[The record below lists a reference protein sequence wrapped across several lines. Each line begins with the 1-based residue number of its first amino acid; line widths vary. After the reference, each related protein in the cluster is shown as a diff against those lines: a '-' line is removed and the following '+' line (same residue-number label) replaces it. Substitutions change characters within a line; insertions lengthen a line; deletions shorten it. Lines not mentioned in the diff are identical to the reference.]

1 MEQIFKSIF
10 ADEFNTYLEFSI
22 NAGRNVK
29 NIKCYLKNLDSY
41 LIKQNL
47 STKILT
53 EQMLSAWLAE
63 KKISNQSRAHIINIL
78 SNFSKYVESMD
89 FKIFLPEKP
98 KVTSDYVPY
107 IFSDDEIKQIVYAA
121 DNYQGHITPC
131 RSSVQFPIVFRI
143 LYGCGL
149 RLGEALSLTWTNV
162 KTDTGILMIRKAKNQ
177 KQRIVPMNQSL
188 NSLLIRYKN
197 YVDSRGICKDYLFE
211 SKPLVT
217 YKPDTFHEWF
227 TNILKNAG
235 IKYIKHKLRERGP
248 CPHCLR
254 HLFTV
259 SSFKKSAASGRTFT
273 DTAPIL
279 SAYLGHDSIMETEKY
294 LRASYLIYDE
304 SQAMVN
310 SYIGDIFPQGVTF
323 E

>member
-1 MEQIFKSIF
+1 MENIFKSIF
-10 ADEFNTYLEFSI
+10 AGEFNAYLEFSI
-22 NAGRNVK
+22 TAGRDVK

-53 EQMLSAWLAE
+53 EHLLSAWLAE
-63 KKISNQSRAHIINIL
+63 KEISSQTKSSIINIL
-78 SNFSKYVESMD
+78 SKFSKYAESLD

-107 IFSDDEIKQIVYAA
+107 IFSDDEIKQIICAA
-121 DNYQGHITPC
+121 DNYQGHITQC

-149 RLGEALSLTWTNV
+149 RLGEALSLTWKNV
-162 KTDTGILMIRKAKNQ
+162 KVDERILLICKSKNL
-177 KQRIVPMNQSL
+177 KQRVVPMSQSL
-188 NSLLIRYKN
+188 SSLLNKYKI
-197 YVDSRGICKDYLFE
+197 YVDSKGICKDYLFE
-211 SKPLVT
+211 SKPLIT

-227 TNILKNAG
+227 TNILQSAG
-235 IKYIKHKLRERGP
+235 IKYIKQKPRERGP

-259 SSFKKSAASGRTFT
+259 SSFRKSAANGRTFT
-273 DTAPIL
+273 ETAPIL
-279 SAYLGHDSIMETEKY
+279 SSYLGHDSIMETEKY
-294 LRASYLIYDE
+294 LRANYLIYDE